1 MMNYEIGYIDE
12 KKKIPVVVFEDDKY
26 KLVAEFFLAEGR
38 NFGRELLVALVR
50 AQHGK
55 TAHFAGNAF
64 SLDIA
69 VDFTVVTNDFTDAQ
83 CRISTDILRKV
94 AADYLAACE

>member
-1 MMNYEIGYIDE
+1 MIGYKIDYIDE

-38 NFGRELLVALVR
+38 NFGREILTALTQ
-50 AQHGK
+50 AQRDP
-55 TAHFAGNAF
+55 TVNFAGNAF

-94 AADYLAACE
+94 AADYVVACE